1 MASDLPD
8 SVGCLRP
15 GWDARYGGIVRL
27 LGNEAGRRL
36 ASARVLVV
44 GLGGVGSWAVEALAR
59 SGVGQLGLVDHDE
72 VCLGNTNRQIEAVA
86 GSVGEPK
93 ASAMAARV
101 AAIDPGVSVQARQL
115 VVDATNI
122 DAVLDDGW
130 DAVVDAID
138 DVPAKCLLLVA
149 CLARS
154 LPVVTC
160 GGAGG
165 KTDGTQVRTGD
176 LGHAVNDPLLRQVRK
191 RLRRQHGFPSGEGV
205 DFGIA
210 AVYSRERPGIPR
222 GQRDVAFGTAGF
234 VTGAFGLAAAG
245 WVVRGLAE
253 PIVAR

>member
-1 MASDLPD
+1 MASEPPD
-8 SVGCLRP
+8 SLGAARP
-15 GWDARYGGIVRL
+15 GWDDRFSGIARL
-27 LGNEAGRRL
+27 LGNGALARL
-36 ASARVLVV
+36 AAARVLVV

-59 SGVGQLGLVDHDE
+59 SGVGHLGLVDGDD
-72 VCLGNTNRQIEAVA
+72 VCLTNTNRQLHAVA
-86 GSVGEPK
+86 GAVGQPK

-101 AAIDPGVSVQARQL
+101 TAIDPSVSVRAHRL
-115 VVDATNI
+115 VLDASNVG
-122 DAVLDDGW
+122 AVLDEGW

-138 DVPAKCLLLVA
+138 DVPAKCVLLVA

-210 AVYSRERPGIPR
+210 AVYSRERPRIPR

-253 PIVAR
+253 PAVGR